1 MEFNIHQLAK
11 LAKIDI
17 SPEEEAAFTES
28 VSGVMH
34 WIDKLQEVDVS
45 GITLTE
51 LEGVS
56 DDPGQ

>member
-1 MEFNIHQLAK
+1 MEINIHQLAK

-17 SPEEEAAFTES
+17 SSEEEAAFTES

-34 WIDKLQEVDVS
+34 WIDKLQEVDTS

-51 LEGVS
+51 LESVS
-56 DDPGQ
+56 AEAGQ